1 MSTRMHD
8 EPHDAVADGAAMA
21 ALTLNDVSRCFAASP
36 EPVWAVR
43 DASFSVDAGSFVCLV
58 GASGAGKSTLLN
70 VIAGLDSATSGTIL
84 VDDTDVGALSEEQR
98 ARLRL
103 ERVGVVFQD
112 HNLIEEFTACEN
124 VMLPLE
130 VLGVRVAEAR
140 DRAEA
145 ELDRVGLDGLGERYP
160 AQLSGG
166 QRQRVGIARALV
178 GGRRLLLA
186 DEPTGALDSV
196 NSRALFEL
204 LRGLCDQGTTVLL
217 GTHELMSQDFADTI
231 YEMRDGRPVEVDAI
245 R

>member
-1 MSTRMHD
+1 MHD
-8 EPHDAVADGAAMA
+8 ESHDAIANGRAAA
-21 ALTLNDVSRCFAASP
+21 ALTLLDVNRCFAASP

-43 DASFSVDAGSFVCLV
+43 EASFSVDAGMFVCLV

-70 VIAGLDSATSGTIL
+70 LIAGLDSATSGTIL
-84 VDDTDVGALSEEQR
+84 VEGTDVGLLSEEQR

-112 HNLIEEFTACEN
+112 HNLIEEFTANEN

-130 VLGVRVAEAR
+130 ALGAPAQKAR
-140 DRAEA
+140 ARAEA
-145 ELDRVGLDGLGERYP
+145 ELERVGLHGLGQRFP

-178 GGRRLLLA
+178 GGRRLLVA
-186 DEPTGALDSV
+186 DEPTGALDSA
-196 NSRALFEL
+196 NSRALFQL

-231 YEMRDGRPVEVDAI
+231 YEMRDGRPVEVNGI

>member
-1 MSTRMHD
+1 MHD
-8 EPHDAVADGAAMA
+8 GSQDAIANGTTAA
-21 ALTLNDVSRCFAASP
+21 ALTLQDVSRCFAASP

-43 DASFSVDAGSFVCLV
+43 EASFSVDAGMFVCLV

-70 VIAGLDSATSGTIL
+70 LIAGLDSATSGTIL
-84 VDDTDVGALSEEQR
+84 VEDTDVGLLSEEQR

-112 HNLIEEFTACEN
+112 HNLIEEFTANEN

-130 VLGVRVAEAR
+130 ALGAPAQKAR
-140 DRAEA
+140 AHAEA
-145 ELDRVGLDGLGERYP
+145 ELERVGLHGLGQRFP

-178 GGRRLLLA
+178 GGRRLLVA
-186 DEPTGALDSV
+186 DEPTGALDSA
-196 NSRALFEL
+196 NSRALFQL

-231 YEMRDGRPVEVDAI
+231 YEMRDGRPVEVNGI